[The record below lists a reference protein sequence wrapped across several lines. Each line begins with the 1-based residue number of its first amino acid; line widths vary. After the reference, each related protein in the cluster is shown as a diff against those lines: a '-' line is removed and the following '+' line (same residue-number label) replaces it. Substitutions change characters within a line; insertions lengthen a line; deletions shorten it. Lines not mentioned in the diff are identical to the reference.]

1 MRADPEWA
9 SRRLSLTMVFD
20 NSAAL
25 NRKHRPGGKQ
35 HGHHECS
42 RYEPGITRTGAGRHR
57 QDRSPRR
64 AAPGLARRS
73 DAHHAS
79 CDGGMTA
86 LAAESMDRA
95 LVLVLLGS
103 AIMAGV
109 FFTFSNFV
117 MPALARIEWRA
128 GMAAM
133 RSINVTVLNRVFLG
147 IFIGTA
153 VLSAIVALDA
163 GLRFRGAASWLTI
176 FGALC
181 YVVGTFLVTG
191 LGNVP
196 LNDRLAALDPDD
208 PGAQAF
214 WHHYLQRWTSLNGLR
229 AVASACAMTLFLAAL
244 LFGAGA
250 ERRERQAT
258 RLNS

>member
-1 MRADPEWA
+1 
-9 SRRLSLTMVFD
+9 
-20 NSAAL
+20 
-25 NRKHRPGGKQ
+25 
-35 HGHHECS
+35 
-42 RYEPGITRTGAGRHR
+42 
-57 QDRSPRR
+57 
-64 AAPGLARRS
+64 
-73 DAHHAS
+73 
-79 CDGGMTA
+79 MTA

-153 VLSAIVALDA
+153 VLSAIVGLDA
-163 GLRFRGAASWLTI
+163 GLRYRGAASWLTI

-196 LNDRLAALDPDD
+196 LNDRLAELDPDD
-208 PGAQAF
+208 PGARAF
-214 WHHYLQRWTSLNGLR
+214 WHHYLQRWTSLNGVR

-244 LFGAGA
+244 LFGAVDPG
-250 ERRERQAT
+250 QT
-258 RLNS
+258 R